1 MLGSNFLIAS
11 PLYSATGNLPKKT
24 AARSCKSVY
33 KSDIA
38 NTIIKIIQYE
48 MCCGE
53 GIIHGVHNNTSWASL
68 HPTTAI
74 QSCTGI
80 YVHTIR

>member
-11 PLYSATGNLPKKT
+11 PLYSATGKLPKKT
-24 AARSCKSVY
+24 AARSCKSADV
-33 KSDIA
+33 A

-74 QSCTGI
+74 QSCMGI
-80 YVHTIR
+80 YCTHNKK